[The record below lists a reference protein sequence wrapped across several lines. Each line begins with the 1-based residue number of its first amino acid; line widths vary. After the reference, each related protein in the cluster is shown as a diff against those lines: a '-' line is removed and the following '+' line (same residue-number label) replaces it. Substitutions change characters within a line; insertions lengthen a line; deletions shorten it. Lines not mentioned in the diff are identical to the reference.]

1 VFDDLISLF
10 DCRSQ
15 DALQNNVRV
24 NCRDVFPFW
33 IAIDVFCCIQTFH
46 ANDAVKCV
54 DVDEGEAVFHLK
66 FHEVIDPFA
75 KLGDLGSL
83 LKQVVM
89 ISDVVSDR
97 SMLVVE

>member
-1 VFDDLISLF
+1 LSEF
-10 DCRSQ
+10 
-15 DALQNNVRV
+15 N
-24 NCRDVFPFW
+24 
-33 IAIDVFCCIQTFH
+33 
-46 ANDAVKCV
+46 
-54 DVDEGEAVFHLK
+54 
-66 FHEVIDPFA
+66 EVVQPLA

>member
-1 VFDDLISLF
+1 MFDNLISVF
-10 DCRSQ
+10 NRRSQ
-15 DALQNNVRV
+15 DALQHNVRV
-24 NCRDVFPFW
+24 DCRDVFPFW
-33 IAIDVFCCIQTFH
+33 ALIDVLGCIKTFH
-46 ANDAVKCV
+46 ADNAVGFV
-54 DVDEGEAVFHLK
+54 YVDEGAVSHLE

-97 SMLVVE
+97 SILVVE

>member
-1 VFDDLISLF
+1 M
-10 DCRSQ
+10 
-15 DALQNNVRV
+15 RV
-24 NCRDVFPFW
+24 DRRNVFPLW
-33 IAIDVFCCIQTFH
+33 ITIDVFGCIKTFN
-46 ANDAVKCV
+46 ANDAVGFV
-54 DVDEGEAVFHLK
+54 DVDEGAVSHLE
-66 FHEVIDPFA
+66 FHEVIDSLA

>member
-1 VFDDLISLF
+1 VFDDLIPLF
-10 DCRSQ
+10 NRRSQ
-15 DALQNNVRV
+15 DALQHNVRV
-24 NCRDVFPFW
+24 DCRDVFPLW
-33 IAIDVFCCIQTFH
+33 IAINVFSCIQTLY

-54 DVDEGEAVFHLK
+54 DVDECAVSHLE
-66 FHEVIDPFA
+66 FHEVIDPLA

>member
-1 VFDDLISLF
+1 VFDDLISVF
-10 DCRSQ
+10 NRRSQ

-24 NCRDVFPFW
+24 DCRNVLPFW
-33 IAIDVFCCIQTFH
+33 ALIDVLGCVQTFY

-54 DVDEGEAVFHLK
+54 DVYEGAVSHLE
-66 FHEVIDPFA
+66 FHEVIDPLA

-89 ISDVVSDR
+89 ISDVVSYR

>member
-1 VFDDLISLF
+1 MFDKEISVFNRSLKNHF
-10 DCRSQ
+10 QPSVRVDCR
-15 DALQNNVRV
+15 N
-24 NCRDVFPFW
+24 VFPLW
-33 IAIDVFCCIQTFH
+33 ALIDVLGCIKTFH
-46 ANDAVKCV
+46 ADQTVAFV
-54 DVDEGEAVFHLK
+54 DVNKCAVSHLEFHK
-66 FHEVIDPFA
+66 VIDPLA

>member
-1 VFDDLISLF
+1 VFDDLIPLF
-10 DCRSQ
+10 NRSSEN
-15 DALQNNVRV
+15 ALKHNVRV
-24 NCRDVFPFW
+24 DCRNVFPLW
-33 IAIDVFCCIQTFH
+33 IAIDVLGCIKTFH

-54 DVDEGEAVFHLK
+54 EVNKCAVSHLE
-66 FHEVIDPFA
+66 FHEVIDPLA

>member
-1 VFDDLISLF
+1 VFDDKVPLF
-10 DCRSQ
+10 NRRSEN
-15 DALQNNVRV
+15 ALQHNVRV
-24 NCRDVFPFW
+24 DCANVFPLW
-33 IAIDVFCCIQTFH
+33 IAIHVSSCINTVN
-46 ANDAVKCV
+46 ANDAVGFV
-54 DVDEGEAVFHLK
+54 DVYEGAVSHLE
-66 FHEVIDPFA
+66 FHEVIDPLA

>member
-1 VFDDLISLF
+1 VFDDLIPLF
-10 DCRSQ
+10 NRSSEN
-15 DALQNNVRV
+15 ALQNNVRV
-24 NCRDVFPFW
+24 DCCDVFPLW
-33 IAIDVFCCIQTFH
+33 IAIDVLGCIKTFH
-46 ANDAVKCV
+46 AHQSVKCV
-54 DVDEGEAVFHLK
+54 DVDEGAVSHLE
-66 FHEVIDPFA
+66 FHEVIDPLA

>member
-1 VFDDLISLF
+1 
-10 DCRSQ
+10 
-15 DALQNNVRV
+15 VRV
-24 NCRDVFPFW
+24 HCADVLPFW
-33 IAIDVFCCIQTFH
+33 IAIDVLGCVQTFY

-54 DVDEGEAVFHLK
+54 DVDEGAVSHLE
-66 FHEVIDPFA
+66 FHEVIDPLA

>member
-1 VFDDLISLF
+1 VFDDEVAVF
-10 DCRSQ
+10 NRRSEN
-15 DALQNNVRV
+15 ALKHNVRIHRA
-24 NCRDVFPFW
+24 NVFPLW
-33 IAIDVFCCIQTFH
+33 IAIHVSSCINTVNADH
-46 ANDAVKCV
+46 AVGFV
-54 DVDEGEAVFHLK
+54 YVDEGAVSHLEFHK
-66 FHEVIDPFA
+66 VIDPLA

>member
-1 VFDDLISLF
+1 MFDDLIPLF
-10 DCRSQ
+10 NRSSEN
-15 DALQNNVRV
+15 ALKHNVRV
-24 NCRDVFPFW
+24 DRRNVFPLW
-33 IAIDVFCCIQTFH
+33 ALIDVPGCINTFH
-46 ANDAVKCV
+46 ADNAVGFV
-54 DVDEGEAVFHLK
+54 EVYEGAVSHLE
-66 FHEVIDPFA
+66 FHEVIDPLA

>member
-1 VFDDLISLF
+1 
-10 DCRSQ
+10 
-15 DALQNNVRV
+15 
-24 NCRDVFPFW
+24 VFPLW
-33 IAIDVFCCIQTFH
+33 IAINVFGCIKTFY

-54 DVDEGEAVFHLK
+54 DVDEGRAVFHLEL
-66 FHEVIDPFA
+66 HEVIDSFA